1 MISASKQ
8 TAARRGP
15 PPNLSLLEGAIE
27 RNGLHPFFQGKFSM
41 ATGKVVG
48 VEALAR
54 IAGPQQDLAPAPY
67 VELAERTQR
76 IDGLTLAMART
87 VARCV
92 LDFNRVA
99 PIQCA
104 INISPMSLNR
114 PEFARQVA
122 MVINETGL
130 ECEQFTLEVTEASD
144 AEYGPHARAT
154 MLALRQQ
161 GFGLAVDDFGAGTTS
176 IDRLK
181 DLPFTEVKI
190 DAVFTKLAMSE
201 AYARTGIVNCVKIAK
216 ELGLK
221 VTAKG
226 IETQQMWDFCKWLGV
241 DEAQGFLLARPL
253 PPHEF
258 KGLIQQG

>member
-27 RNGLHPFFQGKFSM
+27 RNGLHPFFQGKFSL

-54 IAGPQQDLAPAPY
+54 IAGPQADLAPAPY
-67 VELAERTQR
+67 VELAERTH
-76 IDGLTLAMART
+76 
-87 VARCV
+87 ARCV

-99 PIQCA
+99 PVQCA

-154 MLALRQQ
+154 MQALHAQ
-161 GFGLAVDDFGAGTTS
+161 GFGLAVDDFGAGTTN

-190 DAVFTKLAMSE
+190 DAVFTRLAMSE
-201 AYARTGIVNCVKIAK
+201 AYARTGILNCVKIAR
-216 ELGLK
+216 ELGQR

-241 DEAQGFLLARPL
+241 DEVQGFLLARPL

-258 KGLIQQG
+258 KALLQQG

>member
-27 RNGLHPFFQGKFSM
+27 RNGLHPFFQGKFAV

-54 IAGPQQDLAPAPY
+54 IAGPQADLAPAPY

-99 PIQCA
+99 PVQCA

-114 PEFARQVA
+114 PEFARQMA

-130 ECEQFTLEVTEASD
+130 ECEQFTLEVT
-144 AEYGPHARAT
+144 
-154 MLALRQQ
+154 
-161 GFGLAVDDFGAGTTS
+161 DFGTALQLPLQ
-176 IDRLK
+176 RL
-181 DLPFTEVKI
+181 DLQ
-190 DAVFTKLAMSE
+190 S
-201 AYARTGIVNCVKIAK
+201 
-216 ELGLK
+216 
-221 VTAKG
+221 
-226 IETQQMWDFCKWLGV
+226 
-241 DEAQGFLLARPL
+241 
-253 PPHEF
+253 
-258 KGLIQQG
+258 